1 MKALVTGGGGFVG
14 SHLAAHLAELGHEVF
29 GPRQDP
35 VSQYSAVIANFIT
48 ALFAGEPPSVFGDLR
63 RTIEYDEAEGVPA
76 KEIAPAR

>member
-1 MKALVTGGGGFVG
+1 
-14 SHLAAHLAELGHEVF
+14 
-29 GPRQDP
+29 
-35 VSQYSAVIANFIT
+35 VIANFIT